1 MLMEVDWGG
10 KLILNSMVDWGTH
23 GTHPNG
29 QNISEVD
36 WGGHDSRPN
45 HMTEFF
51 LSEVDW
57 GAHDSSFFLFLVNI
71 DYDAKPMEF
80 FTQGLWG
87 ELQQTLSSTP
97 LIGHM
102 TDSLDT
108 GQHED
113 DAFNP
118 KPIYLELDDSEQL
131 TGEPIQP
138 YLSLVGQL
146 QWLVTLGCLVIHAQV
161 MALPML
167 RSTPRQL
174 KEIYGYVKKTIISN
188 WIQSNHYLSDMLSKH
203 WDL

>member
-1 MLMEVDWGG
+1 
-10 KLILNSMVDWGTH
+10 
-23 GTHPNG
+23 
-29 QNISEVD
+29 
-36 WGGHDSRPN
+36 
-45 HMTEFF
+45 MTEF
-51 LSEVDW
+51 LRSEVDW

-71 DYDAKPMEF
+71 NYDVRPMEF

-87 ELQQTLSSTP
+87 ELQSSTP

-108 GQHED
+108 GQTED

-118 KPIYLELDDSEQL
+118 KPIDPELDNSKQL
-131 TGEPIQP
+131 TGESIQP

-161 MALPML
+161 MTLPML

-174 KEIYGYVKKTIISN
+174 QGIHGYVKKTIISN
-188 WIQSNHYLSDMLSKH
+188 LIQSNHYLSNMLSKH
-203 WDL
+203 WELSNSPND